1 MHLAETSFLSDW
13 DTAGGTGTS
22 LDPEWGDVGNSTMQ
36 HDAGG
41 GPSSTNP
48 VKELKQS
55 KMNQTSW
62 IRCMLSAAQDSPA
75 V

>member
-13 DTAGGTGTS
+13 DAVGGTGTS
-22 LDPEWGDVGNSTMQ
+22 LDTGWGDVGDSAMQ
-36 HDAGG
+36 RDAGG

-55 KMNQTSW
+55 FRQEHFFCHLL
-62 IRCMLSAAQDSPA
+62 RLE
-75 V
+75 